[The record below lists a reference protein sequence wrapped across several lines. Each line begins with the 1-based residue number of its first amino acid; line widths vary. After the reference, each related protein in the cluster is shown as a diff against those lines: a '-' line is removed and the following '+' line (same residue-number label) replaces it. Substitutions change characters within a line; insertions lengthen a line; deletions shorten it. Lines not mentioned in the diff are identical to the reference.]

1 MIKHVIGMHKTMNYF
16 VQWFHGNEILKRN
29 GNEILKRKFKKE
41 RKKTKMQYEED
52 EILRSPINP
61 ALPQP
66 MRRQIDF

>member
-1 MIKHVIGMHKTMNYF
+1 MIKHVIGVHKTMNYF
-16 VQWFHGNEILKRN
+16 VQWFHGNEILKR
-29 GNEILKRKFKKE
+29 EE